1 MHPIILFGKEITINP
16 VLLSLGPLKIYWYGA
31 IIVSAILLSFLL
43 VKKRVKA
50 KQNDYGITE
59 DNIYD
64 FIVGA
69 VLIAILSARLYY
81 VIFNLKY
88 YISNPSEI
96 LKIWNGGLAIYGGL
110 IGAVLY
116 AIIFCKIKKINFYDL
131 ADLAMPYIALSQAIG
146 RWGNFVNQEAY
157 GYITTLPWKMGI
169 FSSEVGEYI
178 YVHPT
183 FLYESICN
191 LILFFILKKISK
203 NRKFEGQIFYLYFI
217 GYGIVRSVI
226 EGLRTDS
233 LMMGNFRVSQLLSMI
248 FVALFGIMYYYKE
261 KCRTKHTN

>member
-1 MHPIILFGKEITINP
+1 MYPIILFGKEININP
-16 VLLSLGPLKIYWYGA
+16 IMISCGLLKIYWYGA
-31 IIVSAILLSFLL
+31 IIVSAMLLSFFL
-43 VKKRVKA
+43 VKKRIA
-50 KQNDYGITE
+50 KKKDDYGITE
-59 DNIYD
+59 NNVDD

-69 VLIAILSARLYY
+69 ILIGIIFARLYY
-81 VIFNLKY
+81 VLFNLKY
-88 YISNPSEI
+88 YLSNPSEI

-116 AIIFCKIKKINFYDL
+116 AIMFCKIKKIKFYNL
-131 ADLAMPYIALSQAIG
+131 ADLAAPYLALSQAIG

-157 GYITTLPWKMGI
+157 GYATTLPWKMGI
-169 FSSEVGEYI
+169 FSSELSEYI

-183 FLYESICN
+183 FFYESICN

-233 LMMGNFRVSQLLSMI
+233 LMMGNFRVSQLLSLI
-248 FVALFGIMYYYKE
+248 FVVLFGIMYYYKE
-261 KCRTKHTN
+261 KSRTKHTN